1 MPQRIHPK
9 PVSLAEIFIKFSS
22 DDQCLEYIQ
31 NMRWPDGI
39 VRCPTC
45 GDKNIT
51 KYERPVHNPKKRRT
65 KNSER
70 DEERAKRPNRRGWFF
85 ICLNADCRQQ
95 FSPTSGTLFADS
107 HLPLL
112 TWFHAIGLMLN
123 AKKGISAKQLQRDLG
138 IGGYKTAWYLNHR
151 IREAMGSGDI
161 PKLGGIVEIDETY
174 VGGKISGK
182 GQSYAKK
189 QKQVVMGAIQRGGEL
204 RLQHVTGATVGNF
217 REFIQQHVSE
227 DAERVMTDQHP
238 AYPAALGTLVDRH
251 ETVNHIRHE
260 YVRGDVTTNAI
271 ESVFSLFKRGVI
283 GQYHKLS
290 AKHLQRYLTE
300 FEYRFNRRNE
310 GDVFIETVRRLCG
323 FKPLRFADLT
333 SDPESSVP
341 F

>member
-1 MPQRIHPK
+1 MSKRIHPK

-31 NMRWPDGI
+31 NMRWPDGV
-39 VRCPTC
+39 VRCTVC
-45 GDKNIT
+45 GNDKIV
-51 KYERPVHNPKKRRT
+51 KVERKATSK
-65 KNSER
+65 
-70 DEERAKRPNRRGWFF
+70 NRRKWFYL
-85 ICLNADCRQQ
+85 CQEKTCHNQ

-151 IREAMGSGDI
+151 IREAMGNGDI

-182 GQSYAKK
+182 GISYAKK

-204 RLQHVTGATVGNF
+204 RLEHVTGATVGNF
-217 REFIQQHVSE
+217 REFIQKHVSE
-227 DAERVMTDQHP
+227 DVKRVMTDQHP
-238 AYPAALGTLVDRH
+238 AYPAALASYPASH
-251 ETVNHIRHE
+251 ETVNHIKHE

-300 FEYRFNRRNE
+300 FEYRFNRRNDA
-310 GDVFIETVRRLCG
+310 DVFIETVARLCG
-323 FKPLRFADLT
+323 FKPLRFAKLT
-333 SDPESSVP
+333 SDLEKVP

>member
-1 MPQRIHPK
+1 MPTRIHPK
-9 PVSLAEIFIKFSS
+9 PVSLAEIFIKFST
-22 DDQCLEYIQ
+22 DEQCLDYIKS
-31 NMRWPDGI
+31 MRWPDGI

-45 GDKNIT
+45 GDKNIE
-51 KYERPVHNPKKRRT
+51 KYERPPQRT
-65 KNSER
+65 RKARSETR
-70 DEERAKRPNRRGWFF
+70 KPEKANRRAWFY
-85 ICLNADCRQQ
+85 ICLNSDCRQQ

-107 HLPLL
+107 HLPLI

-151 IREAMGSGDI
+151 IREAMGNGDI

-174 VGGKISGK
+174 VGGKVSGK
-182 GQSYAKK
+182 GISYAKK

-204 RLQHVTGATVGNF
+204 RLEHVTGATVGNF
-217 REFIQQHVSE
+217 REFIQKHVSE
-227 DAERVMTDQHP
+227 DVERVMTDQHP
-238 AYPAALGTLVDRH
+238 AYPAALASYPASH
-251 ETVNHIRHE
+251 ETVNHIKHE

-300 FEYRFNRRNE
+300 FEYRFNRRND

>member
-1 MPQRIHPK
+1 MAKRIHPK
-9 PVSLAEIFIKFSS
+9 PISLAEIFIKFST
-22 DDQCLEYIQ
+22 DDQCLDYIEK
-31 NMRWPDGI
+31 MRWPDGV
-39 VRCPTC
+39 VRCTVC
-45 GDKNIT
+45 GNDKIV
-51 KYERPVHNPKKRRT
+51 KVERKADSK
-65 KNSER
+65 
-70 DEERAKRPNRRGWFF
+70 NRRKWFYL
-85 ICLNADCRQQ
+85 CQEKTCHNQ

-107 HLPLL
+107 HLSLL

-151 IREAMGSGDI
+151 IREAMGTGDI

-174 VGGKISGK
+174 VGGKVSGK
-182 GQSYAKK
+182 GQVYARK

-217 REFIQQHVSE
+217 REFIEATVSE
-227 DAERVMTDQHP
+227 DAERVMTDQHR
-238 AYPAALGTLVDRH
+238 AYPAALGKLADRH
-251 ETVNHIRHE
+251 ETVNHIIGE
-260 YVRGDVTTNAI
+260 YVRGDVYTNSI
-271 ESVFSLFKRGVI
+271 ESVFSLFKRGLI

-300 FEYRFNRRNE
+300 FEYRFNRRND

-323 FKPLRFADLT
+323 FKPLRFTDLT
-333 SDPESSVP
+333 SEPEAASVP